1 MFTQATKLV
10 PNPFVP
16 TRMSFA
22 ELMQIAPRNEAT
34 SRQDDVVQDRG
45 AVVARPSPDISHFQN
60 RFPGRA
66 KWCPTAPD
74 HSPGL
79 IPTNTMSRS
88 GPRTSGIVRPCA
100 ASSSAFEGSRGQPAM
115 GARSARGPASSERRA
130 SRRPIGDASLERAA
144 HREQQD
150 VARRERPQVGFRRRP
165 PRRSRRS
172 RSRTRLVR

>member
-60 RFPGRA
+60 RFPDRA
-66 KWCPTAPD
+66 K
-74 HSPGL
+74 
-79 IPTNTMSRS
+79 
-88 GPRTSGIVRPCA
+88 
-100 ASSSAFEGSRGQPAM
+100 
-115 GARSARGPASSERRA
+115 
-130 SRRPIGDASLERAA
+130 
-144 HREQQD
+144 
-150 VARRERPQVGFRRRP
+150 
-165 PRRSRRS
+165 
-172 RSRTRLVR
+172 